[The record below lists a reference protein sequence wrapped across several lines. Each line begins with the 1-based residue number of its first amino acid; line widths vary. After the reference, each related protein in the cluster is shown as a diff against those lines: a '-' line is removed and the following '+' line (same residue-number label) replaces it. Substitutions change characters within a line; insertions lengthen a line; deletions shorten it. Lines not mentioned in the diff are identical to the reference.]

1 MSIDG
6 PYDNDNIFAKILRGE
21 MPCIKIFEDER
32 VLAIMDVF
40 PQAPG
45 HVLVIPKEAV
55 RNALEMSDE
64 GLAAAMIQV
73 KRLANAVRAALKPD
87 GVILTQFNGSEA
99 GQTVFHVHFHIIPRT
114 AGQALGQHG
123 GGMADMAE
131 LEAQA
136 TKIRA
141 AL

>member
-6 PYDNDNIFAKILRGE
+6 PYDSDNIFAKILRGE
-21 MPCIKIFEDER
+21 MPCIKVYEDEA

-45 HVLVIPKEAV
+45 HVLVIPKEAA
-55 RNALEMSDE
+55 RNALEISDE
-64 GLAAAMIQV
+64 ALAAAMLQV
-73 KRLANAVRAALKPD
+73 KRLANAVRHSLKPD
-87 GVILTQFNGSEA
+87 GIVITQFNGSEA

-114 AGQALGQHG
+114 SGQALGQHG
-123 GGMADMAE
+123 GKMADMAE

-136 TKIRA
+136 AQITA